1 MKDITITPAR
11 NTSLDYLRCI
21 CTAFIICIHITGLD
35 PIHLELQAGHMK
47 SVCFSALR
55 VILALG
61 VPPFFMLSG
70 AFMIRKNITSL
81 SAFYGRSYGRLLPWS
96 IFFFFVGSI
105 FQQLNAVYHNGTS
118 IWNTDFSAFYLEWI
132 TRGGTGILWFIPA
145 LMGLYLIT
153 PLLIWL
159 RKHTSLW
166 GFCCLTVLVFTATE
180 YLFIPYLNADYAS
193 FDINWLKGIFFIGH
207 YMAGYCIYSICQ
219 GWSWSRFFNTTTLTI
234 TLIAGIVGSA
244 IWLSWYYTPPYS
256 SVPSLNAQAAI
267 PVILSGLL
275 FALFCKIR
283 LPESKLISLISSVSI
298 IIYLSHNYLALPI
311 IRFGLKWTGLW
322 ETLYRDS
329 FLTNFICY
337 ILAVPFS
344 IICAVALSYAAQT
357 LKRLIKNENSPSSA
371 ATQNGTQR

>member
-1 MKDITITPAR
+1 
-11 NTSLDYLRCI
+11 
-21 CTAFIICIHITGLD
+21 
-35 PIHLELQAGHMK
+35 
-47 SVCFSALR
+47 
-55 VILALG
+55 
-61 VPPFFMLSG
+61 
-70 AFMIRKNITSL
+70 
-81 SAFYGRSYGRLLPWS
+81 
-96 IFFFFVGSI
+96 
-105 FQQLNAVYHNGTS
+105 
-118 IWNTDFSAFYLEWI
+118 
-132 TRGGTGILWFIPA
+132 
-145 LMGLYLIT
+145 
-153 PLLIWL
+153 
-159 RKHTSLW
+159 
-166 GFCCLTVLVFTATE
+166 
-180 YLFIPYLNADYAS
+180 
-193 FDINWLKGIFFIGH
+193 
-207 YMAGYCIYSICQ
+207 MAGYCIYSICQ